1 MEHCRSSIEKK
12 GKDEGE
18 EGMGRRGQGAWGRP
32 KGGAGI
38 AASDASCLT
47 LRKHGVLS
55 GFDAF
60 IRCAWDGPTL

>member
-1 MEHCRSSIEKK
+1 
-12 GKDEGE
+12 
-18 EGMGRRGQGAWGRP
+18 MGRRGQRERGSP

-38 AASDASCLT
+38 VASDASCLT

-60 IRCAWDGPTL
+60 IQCPWDEHTP